1 MLLLSVSHLR
11 KQFGP
16 ETTVL
21 QDVSFHVHQG
31 DKIGLIGP
39 NGTGKTTLLN
49 ILAGL
54 EEPEAGQIETS
65 GDSRLGYLRQRPM
78 LEPGNTLRQE
88 ARKALADLLAMQQEA
103 ETLALEMAES
113 SGGRE
118 GEKIALRYDRLH
130 EELLRRDAYH
140 VDHKI
145 ESVLEGLGFDEEM
158 FDLPAENLSGG
169 ELNRLSLA
177 QLLLAEPEILL
188 MDEPS
193 NHLDLRSTEWLEEY
207 LAGIQASVIVVSHD
221 RYFLD
226 KVTNRILELYQGTVD
241 DYSGNF
247 SAYLTQKEQRLLVE
261 KRTWEKQQ
269 EEIEKAEDFIRRNRY
284 GQKHAQAE
292 DRKKKLE
299 RIDPVSPPRDIQ
311 EPPMQFPEP
320 SRTGDVVFRFEHL
333 SKGYLEPLFSDLT
346 FDVHRGERWA
356 VIGPNGCGKTTLLRC
371 LLGEETPESGAVHFG
386 HGVKIGYFD
395 QHLETLDDRQT
406 ILEAV
411 RPQGQ
416 LMPEEQ
422 RRGLL
427 ARFGITGDMVFKEIG
442 FLSGGER
449 CRVALACLAAETAN
463 VLVLD
468 EPTNHLDLWARRGL
482 ERALRQF
489 PGTVFFISHDRFFV
503 NQLADHLLIMQPDA
517 RFRVLEGNYTLFQ
530 HMVRKGAFADPFAAA
545 PAEEV
550 AEAKVQKKLKVEQKK
565 QEKKQDRPQK
575 KRKFPYRKVDSL
587 ESEIF
592 EKETRLEELQDL
604 LIQPETQRDGE
615 QIRQVQEE
623 IDELED
629 ALGLLYEH
637 WEEATEMNW

>member
-21 QDVSFHVHQG
+21 EDVSFQVHQG

-49 ILAGL
+49 LLVGR
-54 EEPEAGQIETS
+54 EEAEAGAIETS
-65 GDSRLGYLRQRPM
+65 GEVRVGYLLQRPV
-78 LEPGNTLRQE
+78 LEPGSTLRQE
-88 ARKALADLLAMQQEA
+88 ARKALEDLLRMQKEA
-103 ETLALEMAES
+103 ENLARAMAES

-118 GEKIALRYDRLH
+118 REKIARRYDRLH

-145 ESVLEGLGFDEEM
+145 ESVLQGLGFPEAT
-158 FDLPAENLSGG
+158 FDMPAENLSGG

-226 KVTNRILELYQGTVD
+226 KVTNRIFELFQGTVD
-241 DYSGNF
+241 EYSGNF
-247 SAYLTQKEQRLLVE
+247 SAYLSQKEQRLLVQT
-261 KRTWEKQQ
+261 RTWEKQR
-269 EEIEKAEDFIRRNRY
+269 EEIEKAEEFIRRNRY

-299 RIDPVSPPRDIQ
+299 RIEPVPPPRDIRQ
-311 EPPMQFPEP
+311 PPMHFSEP
-320 SRTGDVVFRFEHL
+320 ARSGDIVFRFEHL
-333 SKGYLEPLFSDLT
+333 SKGYREPLFEDLT
-346 FDVHRGERWA
+346 FDVMRGERWA

-371 LLGEETPESGAVHFG
+371 LLGQEPPDGGAVHFG

-395 QHLETLDDRQT
+395 QHLETLDDRQS

-427 ARFGITGDMVFKEIG
+427 ARFGLTGDMVFKEIG

-468 EPTNHLDLWARRGL
+468 EPTNHLDLWARRAL
-482 ERALRQF
+482 EKALKAF
-489 PGTVFFISHDRFFV
+489 SGTVLFISHDRFFV
-503 NQLADHLLIMQPDA
+503 DQVADHLLVMQPDA
-517 RFRVLEGNYTLFQ
+517 RFRVLEGNYTLFH
-530 HMVRKGAFADPFAAA
+530 HMMEKNLIADPFEEAPSEQVVAAK
-545 PAEEV
+545 EEK
-550 AEAKVQKKLKVEQKK
+550 KVRIEQKEQTKKVE
-565 QEKKQDRPQK
+565 RPRK
-575 KRKFPYRKVDSL
+575 KRRFPYRKVDSL

-592 EKETRLEELQDL
+592 EKETRLEHLQHE
-604 LIQPETQRDGE
+604 LIQPETQKNGERVRD
-615 QIRQVQEE
+615 VQEE
-623 IDELED
+623 IDQLED
-629 ALGLLYEH
+629 DLAFLYEH
-637 WEEATEMNW
+637 WEEATELNW